1 VSLLVI
7 DRMVDDLHTLVTYSS
22 QQPRPFLFVTAE
34 IGSLVARFYTQ
45 VYERSDGILGFYV
58 YSNKLVERMENNYL
72 FFVLICPI

>member
-1 VSLLVI
+1 
-7 DRMVDDLHTLVTYSS
+7 MVDDLHTLVTYSS

-58 YSNKLVERMENNYL
+58 
-72 FFVLICPI
+72 